1 MQSVVHNTT
10 QKHTVDAL
18 LDLVPHRPDHFP
30 AAALEKRPAHRIVGP
45 SDQAH
50 LPELPRGRLRD
61 HRVEKRPPDALPPM
75 SFRNGDLVDPA
86 ACRPGP
92 QVAIA
97 LDLAVPLGNGYE
109 GPPGRGRIIKAS
121 CIRFPVEAVRVGKT
135 LFSQPGKGRERP
147 AERRYPVRSSCRV
160 PAGRGYTS
168 SWTCCQISP
177 HLGPSRAARSM
188 ASTRLASLAIPL
200 PAMSKAV
207 PWSTEVRMMG
217 RPTVTLTPSSK

>member
-1 MQSVVHNTT
+1 MHRRNLLDS
-10 QKHTVDAL
+10 DAIGRPQYDSKAHRRCP

-92 QVAIA
+92 KVAIA

-160 PAGRGYTS
+160 PARVGIT
-168 SWTCCQISP
+168 P
-177 HLGPSRAARSM
+177 APGPAARSRPTW
-188 ASTRLASLAIPL
+188 A
-200 PAMSKAV
+200 PA
-207 PWSTEVRMMG
+207 G
-217 RPTVTLTPSSK
+217 RPGRWPPPGSPHWRYLCPQCQKRCRGRPRSG